1 MLNCEM
7 ISAFLQS
14 QSVMCHLLLRLFH
27 TLDEGIF
34 NIVRVCSFVWNTS

>member
-14 QSVMCHLLLRLFH
+14 QSVMCHLFLRLFH
-27 TLDEGIF
+27 TLDKGIF
-34 NIVRVCSFVWNTS
+34 NIVFVWCFAWEYI